1 MKLPK
6 TIPLQNAVFGDGA
19 NGYAFQIQRNDE
31 YGVQV
36 KAVRARHGAPWSET
50 YTSDFLPDKEF
61 KSYAELRQE
70 LKFSK
75 TTPPTITILTVEK
88 KDPRSLGKCWLC
100 RGNWDHTVRVKTGW
114 RGADVTH
121 IPCCDADL
129 EKVKADPLAAIDARH
144 KQVSGSADG
153 IEERAAK

>member
-1 MKLPK
+1 MKLPV
-6 TIPLQNAVFGDGA
+6 TIPLQNTAFGDGA

-36 KAVRARHGAPWSET
+36 NAVRARHGATWDET

-61 KSYAELRQE
+61 KSYAQLCLA

-75 TTPPTITILTVEK
+75 TVVPTVTILTVEK
-88 KDPRSLGKCWLC
+88 KDPRSQGKCWLC

-129 EKVKADPLAAIDARH
+129 EKVKADPLAAIEARH
-144 KQVSGSADG
+144 KHVRESSLP
-153 IEERAAK
+153 